1 MGKSETDEN
10 GWGLWKAK
18 DCWGVNPG
26 TLPKTG
32 AAYWMITTSKN
43 AFECKIKLKIINTL
57 GIWTYIGCGVKT
69 QQIKISRGNCP
80 RSEGKTLSKIMDCE
94 RQIHNHMY
102 F

>member
-43 AFECKIKLKIINTL
+43 AFECKIK
-57 GIWTYIGCGVKT
+57 
-69 QQIKISRGNCP
+69 
-80 RSEGKTLSKIMDCE
+80 
-94 RQIHNHMY
+94 
-102 F
+102 